1 MIILVFLI
9 YRVNDTKSALLY
21 HEAKIIDEDYMG
33 YFILYVCI
41 D

>member
-9 YRVNDTKSALLY
+9 YRIGDTKSALLY
-21 HEAKIIDEDYMG
+21 HEARIIDNFMG
-33 YFILYVCI
+33 YFILYVSI